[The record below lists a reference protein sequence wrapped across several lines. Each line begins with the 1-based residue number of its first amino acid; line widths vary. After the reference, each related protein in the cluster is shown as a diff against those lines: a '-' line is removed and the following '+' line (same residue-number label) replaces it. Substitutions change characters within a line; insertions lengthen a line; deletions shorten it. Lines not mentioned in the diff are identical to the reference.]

1 MKKTE
6 FDGKQWI
13 LELLNESGIK
23 NVISGKIYK
32 NRRPSDSAKEDI
44 VINAL
49 PMDNSFLQDG
59 NFNVNVYVPYQQV
72 KIDGTTQYMPNESR
86 MKQLTDIAYP
96 VFDNVFRDQFNLT
109 IIRTEVFEEDTE
121 KANYINFRIN
131 LKAYN

>member
-32 NRRPSDSAKEDI
+32 NRRPVESKLEDV
-44 VINAL
+44 VINAVS
-49 PMDNSFLQDG
+49 MDNSFLQDG
-59 NFNVNVYVPYQQV
+59 KFNVNVYVPYQQV

-86 MKQLTDIAYP
+86 MEQLTDIAYP
-96 VFDNVFRDQFNLT
+96 IFDNIFRDQFNLT

-121 KANYINFRIN
+121 KSSYVNFIIN